1 MNVRQARRTRCI
13 AFVIVK
19 EHHLFHCQMHTIGE
33 RSRSTRRPDQYAARQ
48 IERNNGRLSST
59 RLCAPIIGGQINQL
73 PTIESSTLR
82 KVSRTLFS
90 NHDTDSL
97 NAECYIYSELE
108 RVKETHGLLG
118 MSESTRIRSTT
129 ITWHDIA
136 RGRQTWFAAI
146 RQGHARPKRLL
157 TPAGVRYHIT
167 IHNNSTRI

>member
-108 RVKETHGLLG
+108 RGKRNTWVTWNE
-118 MSESTRIRSTT
+118 RINTN
-129 ITWHDIA
+129 
-136 RGRQTWFAAI
+136 
-146 RQGHARPKRLL
+146 
-157 TPAGVRYHIT
+157 T
-167 IHNNSTRI
+167 IHNNNMAWYSTWSANVVCSNQTRTCQA